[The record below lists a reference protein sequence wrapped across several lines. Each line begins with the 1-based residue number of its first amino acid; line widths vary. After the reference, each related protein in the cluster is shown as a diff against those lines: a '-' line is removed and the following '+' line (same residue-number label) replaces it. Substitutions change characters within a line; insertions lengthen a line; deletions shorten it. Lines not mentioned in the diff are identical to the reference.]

1 MDKMKTVRQ
10 IQVEYLEALTEN
22 GTVKIE
28 EAIELLGEE
37 FNIKIEEARAIV
49 KEWKKWKLG

>member
-22 GTVKIE
+22 GTVKID
-28 EAIELLGEE
+28 EATELLSQE
-37 FNIKIEEARAIV
+37 FNIKIDEARAIV
-49 KEWKKWKLG
+49 KEWKR

>member
-1 MDKMKTVRQ
+1 
-10 IQVEYLEALTEN
+10 LA
-22 GTVKIE
+22 
-28 EAIELLGEE
+28 EE